1 MPATLACT
9 EHASEIAGPHA
20 RSVECIAERQLVM
33 TTRYTYNAP
42 GITLAYAGTLIVAA
56 VFAFALW
63 LSWFAEAWFPLAFT
77 IGAIILVGYWGVTL
91 GIGVEVRHDGIR
103 LRRMLG
109 LGWRFVPYEYVIMAR
124 LRTPSLE
131 KFDRPLLLILTR
143 RRPAF
148 WICGDLPP
156 GWPRFIP
163 GLQPIFPDYDRLV
176 EELKARLE
184 PLAKFQT

>member
-1 MPATLACT
+1 MRAY
-9 EHASEIAGPHA
+9 G
-20 RSVECIAERQLVM
+20 
-33 TTRYTYNAP
+33 YNAL
-42 GITLAYAGTLIVAA
+42 GLTLAYLGTVIVAA
-56 VFAFALW
+56 VFGFAIW
-63 LSWFAEAWFPLAFT
+63 LSLVGRAWFPLAFT
-77 IGAIILVGYWGVTL
+77 IGAIMLVGYWGITL
-91 GIGVEVRHDGIR
+91 GTGVEVREDGIR
-103 LRRMLG
+103 MRRMLG
-109 LGWRFVPYEYVIMAR
+109 LGWRFVPYENVIMAR
-124 LRTPSLE
+124 GRTPSLK

-184 PLAKFQT
+184 PLAKFQA